1 MRDHGGDLARA
12 QALYG
17 AGDWL
22 DLSTGINPLA
32 YPMPHLSPYVMT
44 RLPES
49 TDLAMLEA
57 IAQDCYGTAAS
68 AVPLAGAQAVIQL
81 VPRLRVPGVARVL
94 GPTYNEHAGALAA
107 QGWQVKQVQSPDEL
121 AGADLAVVVN
131 PNNPD
136 GRVLSPDALLA
147 LRDRVGLLVV
157 DESFVDVMPQA
168 SIAPLMTPAEDRMI
182 LLRSF
187 GKFYG
192 LAGLRLGFAIAG
204 EGHARV
210 LRDLAGPWAVS
221 GPALVAGQ
229 AALADRDWQ
238 DATRAR
244 LSQDAARMDAL
255 ALRAGWGLVG
265 GTSLFRTYHTPDA
278 TAAQAQLAHGH
289 IWSRIFPYSDH
300 WVRLGLPAPDAWG
313 QLEQAIL
320 TGTGS

>member
-1 MRDHGGDLARA
+1 MPPLSLA
-12 QALYG
+12 AL
-17 AGDWL
+17 
-22 DLSTGINPLA
+22 
-32 YPMPHLSPYVMT
+32 T
-44 RLPES
+44 RLPEAS
-49 TDLAMLEA
+49 ALTALEQA
-57 IAQDCYGTAAS
+57 AQACYGTTAPV
-68 AVPLAGAQAVIQL
+68 VPLAGAQAAIQL
-81 VPRLRVPGVARVL
+81 VPRLRTPGVARVL
-94 GPTYNEHAGALAA
+94 GPTYNEHAAALTA
-107 QGWQVKQVQSPDEL
+107 QGWQVEQVQSPDEL
-121 AGADLAVVVN
+121 AGADLAVIVN

-136 GRVLSPDALLA
+136 GRVLPPDALLA

-168 SIAPLMTPAEDRMI
+168 SIAPLMTLAEDRMI

-204 EGHARV
+204 ESHARV

-229 AALADRDWQ
+229 AALADRDWR
-238 DATRAR
+238 DATRTR
-244 LSQDAARMDAL
+244 LSQDAARMDSL
-255 ALRAGWGLVG
+255 ALQAGWGLVG

-278 TAAQAQLAHGH
+278 AAAQAQLARGH

>member
-17 AGDWL
+17 AGYWL
-22 DLSTGINPLA
+22 DLSTGINPVA
-32 YPMPHLSPYVMT
+32 YPMPNLPPDALT

-49 TDLAMLEA
+49 NDLAMLEA
-57 IAQDCYGTAAS
+57 IAQDCYGTS
-68 AVPLAGAQAVIQL
+68 APVIPLAGAQAAIQL
-81 VPRLRVPGVARVL
+81 VPRLRATGVARVL

-107 QGWQVKQVQSPDEL
+107 QGWQVVQVQSPDEL

-136 GRVLSPDALLA
+136 GRVLPAADLLA
-147 LRDRVGLLVV
+147 LCDRVGLLVV
-157 DESFVDVMPQA
+157 DESFVDVMPEA
-168 SIAPLMTPAEDRMI
+168 SLAPLMTMAEDRLI

-204 EGHARV
+204 EAHARGV
-210 LRDLAGPWAVS
+210 RELAGPWAVS

-244 LSQDAARMDAL
+244 LSNAAARMDAL
-255 ALRAGWGLVG
+255 ALRAGWRVVG
-265 GTSLFRTYHTPDA
+265 GTSLFRTYHTPNA
-278 TAAQAQLAHGH
+278 ITAQAQLARGH

-300 WVRLGLPAPDAWG
+300 WLRLGLPAAKGWD

-320 TGTGS
+320 AGTGS